1 MILLPDSL
9 LEVDGPV
16 KQALQVHK
24 KKKGNGLLFATAGDK
39 GVVRVWTSAVGVASP
54 CLLSCRPLA
63 PPPTVITGL
72 DTLEA
77 VDSSKEGREGEA
89 ARVFTDLHLLQQ
101 SNTVCGVTHDH
112 NLVTYDLPH
121 FTRRKQVSCVLLCS
135 HHSL

>member
-1 MILLPDSL
+1 MVLLPDSL

-24 KKKGNGLLFATAGDK
+24 KKKNGSGLLFATAGDK
-39 GVVRVWTSAVGVASP
+39 GVVRVWTSAVGMASP

-63 PPPTVITGL
+63 PPITS
-72 DTLEA
+72 
-77 VDSSKEGREGEA
+77 VDRESQDPSREEREGGV

-101 SNTVCGVTHDH
+101 SNAVCGVTHDH

-121 FTRRKQVSCVLLCS
+121 FSLGKQVMCVWVY
-135 HHSL
+135 